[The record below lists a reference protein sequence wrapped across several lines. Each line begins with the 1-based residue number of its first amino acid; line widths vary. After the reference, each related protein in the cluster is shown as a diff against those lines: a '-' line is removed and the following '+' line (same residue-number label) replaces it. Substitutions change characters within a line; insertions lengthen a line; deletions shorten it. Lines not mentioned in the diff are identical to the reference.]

1 MKLSFFG
8 ADQCVTGSCHCLEVG
23 GKRILIDCG
32 LQQGRD
38 EVDNR
43 TLPFAPGSID
53 YVLITHAHI
62 DHSGRVPMLIK
73 NGFQGRI
80 LTTRLTA
87 QLMSIMLQDSAHIQ
101 ESDAEYKNR
110 KNRRAGRPEEEP
122 LYTVADA
129 QRVPEFID
137 TRVHPPDSY
146 RGRPDENHRVLRR
159 YRQRGPAHHPGPP
172 VLHRGGLCGHGKH
185 LR

>member
-87 QLMSIMLQDSAHIQ
+87 QLMSIRIPPTS
-101 ESDAEYKNR
+101 
-110 KNRRAGRPEEEP
+110 RRATPSIKTARTAGPGGRRRSLCIPWP
-122 LYTVADA
+122 TPSGCRSLLTPANMTSPSTCA
-129 QRVPEFID
+129 TGWTPCSS
-137 TRVHPPDSY
+137 TRAICWAP
-146 RGRPDENHRVLRR
+146 RPS
-159 YRQRGPAHHPGPP
+159 A
-172 VLHRGGLCGHGKH
+172 
-185 LR
+185 

>member
-110 KNRRAGRPEEEP
+110 KNRRAGRRRSLCIPWP
-122 LYTVADA
+122 TPSGCRSLLTPANMTSPSTCA
-129 QRVPEFID
+129 TGW
-137 TRVHPPDSY
+137 TRCLSTRAICWAP
-146 RGRPDENHRVLRR
+146 RPS
-159 YRQRGPAHHPGPP
+159 A
-172 VLHRGGLCGHGKH
+172 
-185 LR
+185 

>member
-43 TLPFAPGSID
+43 SLPFAPGSID
-53 YVLITHAHI
+53 YALITHAHI

-110 KNRRAGRPEEEP
+110 KNRRAGRPRRSRCIP
-122 LYTVADA
+122 WPTPSGCRNSSTPASMA
-129 QRVPEFID
+129 SPFTCAMGW
-137 TRVHPPDSY
+137 TRCLSTQAICWAPPPS
-146 RGRPDENHRVLRR
+146 
-159 YRQRGPAHHPGPP
+159 A
-172 VLHRGGLCGHGKH
+172 
-185 LR
+185 